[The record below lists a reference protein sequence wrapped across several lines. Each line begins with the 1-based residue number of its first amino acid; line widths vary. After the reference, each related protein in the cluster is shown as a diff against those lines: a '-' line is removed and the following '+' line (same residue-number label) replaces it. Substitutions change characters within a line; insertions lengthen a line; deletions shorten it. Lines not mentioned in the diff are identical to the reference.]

1 MNTKLDLSLLI
12 GVHQIFHHRCDVES
26 IIITKYVDDLLLVTR
41 NEEWVDRA
49 IGGIEQSFEIWGI
62 VKSRRILNVNSIEV
76 EQGADVLVVQI
87 KQYQSTEIELF
98 NLVALRR
105 R

>member
-1 MNTKLDLSLLI
+1 MESCLHEKWQRASNDIMNTKLDLSLLI

-49 IGGIEQSFEIWGI
+49 IGGIEQSFEI
-62 VKSRRILNVNSIEV
+62 
-76 EQGADVLVVQI
+76 
-87 KQYQSTEIELF
+87 
-98 NLVALRR
+98 
-105 R
+105 